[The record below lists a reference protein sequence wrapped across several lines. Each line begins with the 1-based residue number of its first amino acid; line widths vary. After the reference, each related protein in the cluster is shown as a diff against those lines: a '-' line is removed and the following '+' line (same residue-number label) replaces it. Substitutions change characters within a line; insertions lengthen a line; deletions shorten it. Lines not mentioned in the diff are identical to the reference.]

1 VSKPSSPTLA
11 LITGASRGLGRALA
25 LELAKTGAHIIA
37 VARTVGALE
46 ELDDDI
52 KAVGGSATL
61 VPLNVTDFDA
71 LDRLGASIHE
81 RWGKLDICIGN
92 AGWLGPI
99 SPIHHV
105 DSKSW
110 DQVIATNVTANWRLI
125 RAMDPLL
132 RAAPHGRAVFITSNA
147 AQSCKAYWGPY
158 SVSKAALE
166 ALVKTYAHETLT
178 TPIRAMLVNPGPMRT
193 AMRRAAYPGEDAETL
208 PLPEEI
214 VRHILPLLTPQW
226 EQTGEVLNLT
236 SSHALKGEDVS

>member
-1 VSKPSSPTLA
+1 VSQPSSPTLA

-52 KAVGGSATL
+52 KAAGGGATL

-71 LDRLGASIHE
+71 LDRLGASIYE

-105 DSKSW
+105 DAKSW
-110 DQVIATNVTANWRLI
+110 DQIIATNVTANWRLI
-125 RAMDPLL
+125 RSVDPLL
-132 RAAPHGRAVFITSNA
+132 RASPHGRAVFITSSA

-158 SVSKAALE
+158 SISKAALE
-166 ALVKTYAHETLT
+166 ALVKTYASETQT
-178 TPIRAMLVNPGPMRT
+178 TSIRAMLVNPGPMRT
-193 AMRRAAYPGEDAETL
+193 AMRRAAYPGEEADTL

-214 VRHILPLLTPQW
+214 ARHILPLLSPQW
-226 EQTGEVLNLT
+226 EQTGEVVNFTSASMLNRET
-236 SSHALKGEDVS
+236 VS